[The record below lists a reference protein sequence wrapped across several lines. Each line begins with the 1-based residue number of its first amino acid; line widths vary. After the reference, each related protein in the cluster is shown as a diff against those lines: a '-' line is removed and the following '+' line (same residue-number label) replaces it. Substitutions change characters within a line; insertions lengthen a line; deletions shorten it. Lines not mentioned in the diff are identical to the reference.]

1 MERET
6 RMLLWAL
13 FGIGVLTVAFL
24 PAAWTSLNHNTST
37 AVKSNAKMAQVL
49 WGQSPSVTP
58 YVSGW
63 AKDTS
68 VPIIPGAVDPH
79 ITSLSWK
86 TSTWGPQ
93 LVISG
98 YGFGNPPAPGNASIT
113 IADTTRGWVA
123 GDASQYGVQPIVSL
137 WRNDR
142 IEISGFAG
150 YGQSDVSHWS
160 DGNGSWVFA
169 SGDALTIQVTNPQTG
184 DTGNYQ
190 VLYPPSAPLPS
201 LTLNPLSDLVAG
213 AQTTITG
220 QVTFTGQP
228 LANQAVNV
236 SVTSGQLGGT
246 AYTDNPNEH
255 VVYTD
260 PTGHFSIPYTA
271 NTSGIVSVTVMADG
285 VTEHMTFAVENP
297 HLVLQVNVP
306 TPNLSLPSGA
316 VNPWNG
322 DVTDFPFYAFS
333 QLPINMNFP
342 YPAQAVSG
350 GTHTLWNKDSAMN
363 FWVGQNPDFPN
374 GVQFDHTTVTVPTSE
389 TAQISLP
396 DAVSDG
402 WVDDFE
408 VIYVNGR
415 PVAIS
420 NGSYGASASEFAG
433 VPMFSSNT
441 EQIPVQLKPGQ
452 NDVVIEGLNTDGF
465 AGAGLQPAF
474 MDLKMTDPSGKVL
487 ASTADPSAW
496 QSTGYI
502 ESTPSSWNTA
512 ATEYIL
518 QEGTA
523 EPVYEEQSSAAL
535 VGQHYPV
542 QGRLTSNGQ
551 PVADQTVRLTAT
563 GGTIQPTVVQTDAS
577 GNFTATFTAP
587 GTPGIYKITA
597 TGAGSSTTTTVPV
610 VSNQLVS
617 GPIMNGMPSQWSGD
631 WASHMYL
638 TSLPQ
643 NAQILASNG
652 SQPTAAYF
660 RYGGG
665 QVLVDA
671 QTVEFYYGNDS
682 WATIEWNN
690 VIHDFLEPA
699 KKPILLLYDGVNW
712 GSNAQAV
719 NAIKQAVPSAAVST
733 LSTPN
738 IPDMN
743 QYGTIVVDAVQ
754 AGWFEQNLEQ
764 VMPQIDTWIQNG
776 GTLIF
781 DSTEQQNIQW
791 SVGPDGISN
800 VWDLSPVND
809 LVGNLQ

>member
-24 PAAWTSLNHNTST
+24 PAAWTSLNHNAST
-37 AVKSNAKMAQVL
+37 GVQSNAKMAQVL

-68 VPIIPGAVDPH
+68 VPIIPGAVHPH
-79 ITSLSWK
+79 ITSVSWK
-86 TSTWGPQ
+86 TSTWSPQ

-98 YGFGNPPAPGNASIT
+98 YGFGNPPAFGNASIT
-113 IADTTRGWVA
+113 IADATRGWVA
-123 GDASQYGVQPIVSL
+123 GDASQYGVHSIVSL

-142 IEISGFAG
+142 IEISGFDG
-150 YGQSDVSHWS
+150 YGESDVSHWS

-169 SGDALTIQVTNPQTG
+169 PGDALTIQVTNPQTG
-184 DTGNYQ
+184 DTGSDH
-190 VLYPPSAPLPS
+190 VTYPQSAPLPS
-201 LTLNPLSDLVAG
+201 LTLNPIADLAAG
-213 AQTTITG
+213 AQTAFTG
-220 QVTFTGQP
+220 QVTFAGQP

-236 SVTSGQLGGT
+236 SVTTGKLGGT

-260 PTGHFSIPYTA
+260 PTGHFSIPYSA
-271 NTSGIVSVTVMADG
+271 NTSGTVSVTVMADG
-285 VTEHMTFAVENP
+285 VTEQRTFTVENP
-297 HLVLQVNVP
+297 NLVLQVDVP

-316 VNPWNG
+316 VNAWNG

-333 QLPINMNFP
+333 QLPINMSFP
-342 YPAQAVSG
+342 YPAQAVFG
-350 GTHTLWNKDSAMN
+350 NLHTLWNPDSTMD

-374 GVQFDHTTVTVPTSE
+374 GVQFDHTTVTVPNSE

-396 DAVSDG
+396 DAASDG
-402 WVDDFE
+402 WVDDFQ
-408 VIYVNGR
+408 VIYVNGK
-415 PVAIS
+415 PVAMS

-433 VPMFSSNT
+433 VPMFSSST
-441 EQIPVQLKPGQ
+441 DQIPIQLEPGQ

-465 AGAGLQPAF
+465 SGAGMQPAF
-474 MDLKMTDPSGKVL
+474 LDLKMTDPSGKVL
-487 ASTADPSAW
+487 TSTADASKW

-502 ESTPSSWNTA
+502 GSTPSSWNTA
-512 ATEYIL
+512 ATEFIL
-518 QEGTA
+518 QEGSTQT
-523 EPVYEEQSSAAL
+523 VYQQETSSAL
-535 VGQHYPV
+535 VGQSYQI
-542 QGRLTSNGQ
+542 QGRLTSDGN
-551 PVADQTVRLTAT
+551 PVANQTVRLTAT
-563 GGTIQPTVVQTDAS
+563 GGTIQPGVVQTDAS
-577 GNFTATFTAP
+577 GNFSATLTAP
-587 GTPGIYKITA
+587 GTPGTYKITA
-597 TGAGSSTTTTVPV
+597 TGAGASAMTTVPV

-638 TSLPQ
+638 THLPQ

-660 RYGGG
+660 RYGDG
-665 QVLVDA
+665 QVLVDT
-671 QTVEFYYGNDS
+671 QTVEFYYGNHN
-682 WATIEWNN
+682 WATTEWNN
-690 VIHDFLEPA
+690 IIHDFLEPA

-719 NAIKQAVPSAAVST
+719 NAIKQAIPIATMST

-764 VMPQIDTWIQNG
+764 VMPQINTWIQNG

-781 DSTEQQNIQW
+781 DSTDQQNIQW
-791 SVGPDGISN
+791 SVGPDGISSA
-800 VWDLSPVND
+800 WDLSSEND